1 LKLNRDLIAVLEE
14 DKENKDERYRREL
27 MKIWKNSR
35 NKFTLERA
43 IRGVYDKL
51 SKEVSV

>member
-1 LKLNRDLIAVLEE
+1 LNRDLIAVLVDE
-14 DKENKDERYRREL
+14 KENREESYKREL
-27 MKIWKNSR
+27 LKIWKNSR

-51 SKEVSV
+51 